1 MWASFADDLV
11 RENTPKH
18 ILDEG
23 WLRGVLHLQLEA
35 VEQDLREFVD
45 VHLLGDVSG
54 VSFII
59 LESVA
64 EVFGVVELPI
74 AIPQGQ
80 EHLLHLIQQ
89 VLFFK
94 LWGIKRVLAVGESMS
109 EARYHVQVLHES
121 IHIADTA

>member
-1 MWASFADDLV
+1 VWASFADDLV

-23 WLRGVLHLQLEA
+23 WLRGVLHLHLKT
-35 VEQDLREFVD
+35 VEQDLRELID
-45 VHLLGDVSG
+45 VHLLGYVSG

-59 LESVA
+59 LEGVA

-80 EHLLHLIQQ
+80 EDFLHLIQQ
-89 VLFFK
+89 VLFFE
-94 LWGIKRVLAVGESMS
+94 LWGVKRVLAVGESIPQT
-109 EARYHVQVLHES
+109 RYHVQVLHES
-121 IHIADTA
+121 IHVADTA